1 MYNKLSIKDL
11 SVIATFTALTAVMS
25 QISIP
30 LPFSP
35 VPMTFQIF
43 AIFLSA
49 IILGSRLATLSQIIY
64 IMLGAIGVPVFS
76 HFSGGLQSLV
86 GPTGGF
92 IISFPIVSFI
102 VGKGLEKDRVPFSV
116 VFSLLFSL
124 LLCYSFGVLQ
134 LSFVIKISMKKA
146 IMIGAVPYIPL
157 DLVKIFI
164 AYLIGT
170 KVKISL
176 IKSNLLKKY

>member
-11 SVIATFTALTAVMS
+11 SIIATFTALTAVMT

-35 VPMTFQIF
+35 VPMTLQIF
-43 AIFLSA
+43 SIFLAA
-49 IILGSRLATLSQIIY
+49 IILGSKLATLSQIIY
-64 IMLGAIGVPVFS
+64 IMLGAIGAPVFS

-92 IISFPIVSFI
+92 IISLPIVAFI
-102 VGKGLEKDRVPFSV
+102 VGKVLEKDRSPFSII
-116 VFSLLFSL
+116 FTLLFSL

-134 LSFVIKISMKKA
+134 LSIVTKISVKKA
-146 IMIGAVPYIPL
+146 IMIGAVPFIPL
-157 DLVKIFI
+157 DLVKIFT

-170 KVKISL
+170 KVRISL